1 MLGGSTGTALGT
13 LGALGALGV
22 RPRPLPP
29 RPRPLPA
36 AAIGLSP
43 SPGLICRSPS
53 RLVVEATMVGFIKFD
68 EFDIKIIVFNNNS
81 V

>member
-13 LGALGALGV
+13 LGALGARGV

-36 AAIGLSP
+36 AAIEDFHRHQVSYGDRP
-43 SPGLICRSPS
+43 
-53 RLVVEATMVGFIKFD
+53 LV
-68 EFDIKIIVFNNNS
+68 
-81 V
+81 